1 MAATDS
7 DPRLTR
13 ESRLPRRI
21 KLAWA
26 LGSLGD
32 NYAGNTIG
40 QLKDAVYTVALGVP
54 PD

>member
-1 MAATDS
+1 MPASKQPAAAKG
-7 DPRLTR
+7 
-13 ESRLPRRI
+13 RLPARTKFI
-21 KLAWA
+21 WA

-54 PD
+54 PG